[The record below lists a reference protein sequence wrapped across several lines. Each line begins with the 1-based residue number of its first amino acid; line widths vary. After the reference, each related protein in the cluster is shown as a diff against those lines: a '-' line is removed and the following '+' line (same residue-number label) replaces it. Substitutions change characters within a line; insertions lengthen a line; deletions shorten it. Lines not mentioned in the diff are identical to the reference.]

1 MENNIHCAQFLNAV
15 YKNAKMGIDSLNTV
29 IPMVTDT
36 ALAADLQTQLDNY
49 NSTASAA
56 AVKLNEHQL
65 SVKDNSA
72 MSKVGLWASV
82 KMNMLTDTS
91 ASHIA
96 ESIIQGSNMGIID
109 MTKNLNRYRD
119 LPSDITS
126 IGSQLVENE
135 HNHIQK
141 LKSYLK

>member
-1 MENNIHCAQFLNAV
+1 
-15 YKNAKMGIDSLNTV
+15 MGIDSLNTV